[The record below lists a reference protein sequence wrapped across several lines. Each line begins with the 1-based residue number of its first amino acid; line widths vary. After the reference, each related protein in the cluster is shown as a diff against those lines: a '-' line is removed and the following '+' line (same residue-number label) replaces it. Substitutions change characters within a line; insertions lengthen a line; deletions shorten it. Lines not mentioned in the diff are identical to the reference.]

1 MLGYIT
7 VIFCCQLIGEL
18 IVAALSLPLPGP
30 VLGMVLLLAGLI
42 IKGSVPDDLSAV
54 GDFLLRNLSLLFV
67 PAGVGVM
74 LHMELLGRDWL
85 QLTAALVLS
94 TLLTIALTALLMKV
108 LARKSGGQG
117 VDPQEAGQ

>member
-85 QLTAALVLS
+85 PLTAALVLS

-108 LARKSGGQG
+108 LARKPGGQG
-117 VDPQEAGQ
+117 ADPQEAGQ